1 MSLEFSDSDTLL
13 NYTGIVKT
21 WSTCGQE
28 CVSVGVEGGSGCQR
42 FDASRGNM
50 CFSLRVRSSG
60 GWEMLQVPCP
70 EAACPRFTPQPPG
83 TSHSISAAS
92 LGRGPYSDSSRW
104 IVAAGSHPALFTFP
118 RVRLYFSADGDGP
131 ALTGQIS
138 GTQSL
143 TVYLLLSMA

>member
-1 MSLEFSDSDTLL
+1 MFYDSLNWCRQCSKCRQMSLEFSDSDTLL

-60 GWEMLQVPCP
+60 GWEMLQVP
-70 EAACPRFTPQPPG
+70 ALKPPV
-83 TSHSISAAS
+83 
-92 LGRGPYSDSSRW
+92 PDS
-104 IVAAGSHPALFTFP
+104 
-118 RVRLYFSADGDGP
+118 
-131 ALTGQIS
+131 
-138 GTQSL
+138 
-143 TVYLLLSMA
+143 LLSPQGPPTAYRLLPLDGGPILIPAGGLWLQDPIRLCSPFPG